1 MSPRALEKVDRPAT
15 FIAVIAAVAL
25 CAYVLLLPL
34 TAADTP
40 MLTDLPFHTATAA
53 GMLHYFDPA
62 WHFQEQ
68 FELRP
73 FSVPYVSFYGLM
85 AILMTVFSPLV
96 ATRIA
101 IALLFA
107 LLPMGFA
114 TLAWGMKKSPLLGLL
129 ALFPVWGVL
138 THWGFVNHMAALGM
152 FAAAIGLALRLTQQ
166 PSRGIAWLLGLT
178 LVLILCT
185 HVYRF
190 PFAWAASLGAGLFMW
205 PDKEKLRPLVWP
217 LAISLALFAIWLI
230 IRPSSIGLNMRLV
243 WPQWGRFGEFELQV
257 WDALK
262 GDHDRTL
269 YHRALMIL
277 GAAAGG
283 LTARAIV
290 RRIRNAHEPWDF
302 AVRSHLLVAGCF
314 LVVLF
319 IYLTFPLWIGGW
331 FFVYPRAGTTAIFL
345 LFALVPDLPRHGL
358 AQLGFVAII
367 AISMVPITRD
377 VAEAHVEF
385 AESLDGMWTL
395 SDELP
400 QAPKLAY
407 LIFDHSG
414 SKNHVSPYVH
424 VPAYLQAIHGGWLS
438 WHFAG
443 LGGSPLTYRDR
454 EEEGA
459 VLPPETTSTWIWRP
473 RDFKLGVHGTFF
485 DWFLVRSKKN
495 PARRFRKDPT
505 IVLAGREGRWWLFKR
520 EAPAVIPGDSERPPI
535 EPSAR

>member
-1 MSPRALEKVDRPAT
+1 MSRRALEKVDRPAT
-15 FIAVIAAVAL
+15 LIAALAAVAL
-25 CAYVLLLPL
+25 CAYVVLLPL
-34 TAADTP
+34 TVADTP

-96 ATRIA
+96 ATRVA

-107 LLPMGFA
+107 LLPIGFA
-114 TLAWGMKKSPLLGLL
+114 TL
-129 ALFPVWGVL
+129 
-138 THWGFVNHMAALGM
+138 
-152 FAAAIGLALRLTQQ
+152 
-166 PSRGIAWLLGLT
+166 
-178 LVLILCT
+178 
-185 HVYRF
+185 
-190 PFAWAASLGAGLFMW
+190 AWAASLGAGLFMW

-217 LAISLALFAIWLI
+217 LAISLALFGIWLL
-230 IRPSSIGLNMRLV
+230 IRPSSLGLNMRLV

-290 RRIRNAHEPWDF
+290 RRIRNAHETWDF
-302 AVRSHLLVAGCF
+302 AVRSHLLVAGCL

-438 WHFAG
+438 WHFAI
-443 LGGSPLTYRDR
+443 LGGAPLAYRDR

-459 VLPPETTSTWIWRP
+459 VVPPETTS
-473 RDFKLGVHGTFF
+473 G
-485 DWFLVRSKKN
+485 
-495 PARRFRKDPT
+495 
-505 IVLAGREGRWWLFKR
+505 
-520 EAPAVIPGDSERPPI
+520 
-535 EPSAR
+535 